1 MDVPAHAVVTGG
13 AGFLGSWLCE
23 RLLAEGARVV
33 CVDSLVTGSTAN
45 IAHLREKPGFRFVEA
60 DVSQGL
66 PLGDAVDGPVDAV
79 FHLASPASPIHYQ
92 RLALETLRA
101 GSHATGHALDLAAR
115 HGARFV
121 LASSSEVYGDPE
133 EHPQRESYRGRVDPV
148 GPRSMYDEAKRFAEA
163 LTVAHRAEH
172 GTRTGIARIF
182 NTYGPRM
189 AMDDGRL
196 VPTLMVQALT
206 GEPLTVAGD
215 GNQTRSLCWVG
226 DLVDGLL
233 RLAGSDE
240 PGPVNLGSDDER
252 SVREIAEVIL
262 QVTGS
267 SSPVRQVPRPP
278 QDPLVRQP
286 ALDLARDRLGW
297 SPTTPLRAGL
307 EQTAAWFAGQ
317 LGVEDGPAPGSPS
330 DPLQASVGA

>member
-1 MDVPAHAVVTGG
+1 MEIPADCVVTGG

-45 IAHLREKPGFRFVEA
+45 IAHLRETAGFRFVDA
-60 DVSQGL
+60 DVTVGI
-66 PLGDAVDGPVDAV
+66 PVDGRVDAV
-79 FHLASPASPIHYQ
+79 FHLASPASPVHYQ
-92 RLALETLRA
+92 RMPLETLRA
-101 GSHATGHALDLAAR
+101 GSHGTGHALDLAAR

-133 EHPQRESYRGRVDPV
+133 EHPQRETYRGRVDPT

-163 LTVAHRAEH
+163 LTVAHHVEH
-172 GTRTGIARIF
+172 GTRTAIARIF

-189 AMDDGRL
+189 DPEDGRL

-206 GEPLTVAGD
+206 GQPLTVAGD

-233 RLAGSDE
+233 RLACSDE

-252 SVREIAEVIL
+252 SVSEVAEVIR

-267 SSPVRQVPRPP
+267 TSPVQHVPRAP
-278 QDPLVRQP
+278 QDPLVRKP
-286 ALDLARDRLGW
+286 DLTRARTRLGW
-297 SPTTPLRAGL
+297 SPTTPLRMGL
-307 EQTAAWFAGQ
+307 SRTAAWFGEQ
-317 LGVEDGPAPGSPS
+317 LAI
-330 DPLQASVGA
+330 DPPHASVSA